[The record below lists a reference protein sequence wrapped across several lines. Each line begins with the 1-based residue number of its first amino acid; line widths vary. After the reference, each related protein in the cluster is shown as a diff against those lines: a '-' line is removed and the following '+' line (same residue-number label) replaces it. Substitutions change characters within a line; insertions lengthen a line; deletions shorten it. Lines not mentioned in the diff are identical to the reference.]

1 MEPSLPPL
9 PFSNTSSNSSGKRL
23 RARRPETTFPP
34 ITDPEEAK
42 TYFMPLTLS
51 RDKSIKAKAIRAV
64 MAASLFRGECQAR
77 VADDCQMQVQD
88 YGNMYYWHFDH
99 VDDLQEYP
107 VSRRSGIKQFRLSG
121 NNLANHNFALA
132 MRHCAADTKLLC
144 KECHWL
150 KTFGTESQRRH
161 LATRVR
167 LLVDQITGGMS

>member
-1 MEPSLPPL
+1 
-9 PFSNTSSNSSGKRL
+9 
-23 RARRPETTFPP
+23 
-34 ITDPEEAK
+34 
-42 TYFMPLTLS
+42 MPLTLS

-64 MAASLFRGECQAR
+64 MAASFFRGECQAR
-77 VADDCQMQVQD
+77 VADDCQMTIGD

-107 VSRRSGIKQFRLSG
+107 VSPRSGIKQFRLSG
-121 NNLANHNFALA
+121 NNLANHNFALC
-132 MRHCAADTKLLC
+132 MRHCKSDTQLLC

-167 LLVDQITGGMS
+167 LLVDQITGGSGSSL